1 MPTYEYKCPQ
11 CGSEFEAVRKMTAK
25 PGARCPECGGK
36 AERQLSASS
45 LVFKG
50 SGFYITDYKRAG
62 EKKET
67 AEGAGKSAG
76 EKPAGEK
83 PAAESSAK
91 PKSPKK
97 KKDD

>member
-11 CGSEFEAVRKMTAK
+11 CGSAFEAVQKMTAK

-62 EKKET
+62 ERKET
-67 AEGAGKSAG
+67 AEGAG
-76 EKPAGEK
+76 KPAGEK
-83 PAAESSAK
+83 PAAEFSEK

-97 KKDD
+97 KKDH

>member
-1 MPTYEYKCPQ
+1 MPTYEYRCPQ
-11 CGSEFEAVRKMTAK
+11 CGSEFEAVQKMTAR
-25 PGARCPECGGK
+25 PGARCPQCGGK

-67 AEGAGKSAG
+67 AEGAP
-76 EKPAGEK
+76 KPAGEK
-83 PAAESSAK
+83 PAAEPSEK

-97 KKDD
+97 KDH

>member
-11 CGSEFEAVRKMTAK
+11 CGGEFEAVRKMTAK

-62 EKKET
+62 ERKET
-67 AEGAGKSAG
+67 AEGAGKPAG

-83 PAAESSAK
+83 PAAESPEK

-97 KKDD
+97 KKDH

>member
-1 MPTYEYKCPQ
+1 MPTYEYKCLQ
-11 CGSEFEAVRKMTAK
+11 CGSEFEAVQKMTAK

-36 AERQLSASS
+36 AERQLSASGF
-45 LVFKG
+45 VFKG

-67 AEGAGKSAG
+67 AEGAGK
-76 EKPAGEK
+76 PAGEK
-83 PAAESSAK
+83 PAAESSEK

-97 KKDD
+97 KKDH